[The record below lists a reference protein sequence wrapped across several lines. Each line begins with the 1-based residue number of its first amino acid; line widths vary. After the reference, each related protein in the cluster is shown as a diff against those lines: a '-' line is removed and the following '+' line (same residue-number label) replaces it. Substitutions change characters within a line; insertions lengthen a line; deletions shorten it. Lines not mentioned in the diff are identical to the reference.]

1 MLRSDLEWTVKGRQR
16 ALEELQ
22 EIDAKKT
29 MAWVRAV
36 NERRGWARVKL
47 LVFVMAAVLVGL
59 AMNTFMDGMVAKVG
73 LWGALSVVGLALIYL
88 SIGGLATMRP
98 EDLSSGFRVLLP
110 FEVKDLVEKAHAYSP
125 AANVVRS
132 WVENNRVLRE
142 QEQWA
147 VNAYVL
153 AKQELDRLDATLEK
167 ARNPA

>member
-1 MLRSDLEWTVKGRQR
+1 MLRNDLEWAVKGRQR

-29 MAWVRAV
+29 MGWVRDV
-36 NERRGWARVKL
+36 NDRRGWAKVKL
-47 LVFVMAAVLVGL
+47 LVFVVVVVLAGL
-59 AMNTFMDGMVAKVG
+59 AMNTFMDGMAAKAG
-73 LWGALSVVGLALIYL
+73 MLGALGVTCAAAIYL
-88 SIGGLATMRP
+88 AIGGLATMRP
-98 EDLSSGFRVLLP
+98 EDMTSGFRVLFP
-110 FEVKDLVEKAHAYSP
+110 FEVKDLVEKAQAYSP

-153 AKQELDRLDATLEK
+153 AKQELDRLDETLEK
-167 ARNPA
+167 ARNPS